1 MSKGGKLTYAIHNI
15 NVHILNQ
22 ASKQATKKKK
32 EVGMLLL
39 LLLYSKTYMYENWD
53 EDLCV

>member
-22 ASKQATKKKK
+22 ASNKKG
-32 EVGMLLL
+32 EGSWNVVIIVAVL
-39 LLLYSKTYMYENWD
+39 
-53 EDLCV
+53 